1 MFKEQSAKSE
11 VEMLTTVQD
20 EVKTA
25 VVVADAS
32 TKAMLRSV
40 LMGTIPIIEF
50 GALIAF
56 SMIIAAV
63 PLALIRRVK
72 NG

>member
-1 MFKEQSAKSE
+1 MFKEQSAKGE
-11 VEMLTTVQD
+11 VEVLTTVED
-20 EVKTA
+20 EIKTA

>member
-1 MFKEQSAKSE
+1 MFKEQSAKGE
-11 VEMLTTVQD
+11 VEMLTTVED
-20 EVKTA
+20 EIKTA